1 MNISDAISHLSSLGL
16 HVARR
21 MPGAM
26 TDRASTDGLTI
37 ARAVVLVGDLETLE
51 DVCHIFPLRSRWCY
65 RNWNGIGGRA
75 PDDVHIENLS
85 LDRAV
90 SHAEAFYFGSPLIV
104 DGWIF
109 PIHCHPDWD
118 VDLILASLRDANRY
132 SDSEWRRVRAEH
144 HTYTRTLDDNA
155 QFLAKY
161 REIESQHANTDLRLW
176 MRNDLT
182 DIYFVRRP

>member
-1 MNISDAISHLSSLGL
+1 M
-16 HVARR
+16 
-21 MPGAM
+21 
-26 TDRASTDGLTI
+26 
-37 ARAVVLVGDLETLE
+37 
-51 DVCHIFPLRSRWCY
+51 
-65 RNWNGIGGRA
+65 
-75 PDDVHIENLS
+75 ENLS
-85 LDRAV
+85 LDQAV
-90 SHAEAFYFGSPLIV
+90 HHAETFYFGSPLVV

-118 VDLILASLRDANRY
+118 ADLIHASLRDANQY
-132 SDSEWRRVRAEH
+132 SDSEWRRIRAEH
-144 HTYTRTLDDNA
+144 HAYTKTLNGNA